1 MILQYRTYWNKN
13 ATDKDVIRWS
23 HYGVIFFALLASAFS
38 TMLHYVGVD
47 LGWTLY
53 MLGVLTCPGI
63 FPTVFTILWKRQSK
77 AAAIISPLLGMATG
91 IAVWLGSAYA
101 LYGTITIVT
110 TGATVPCVWGT
121 VASAI
126 SPLPY
131 SVIITL
137 FKPESFDWA
146 EFQKESLAFKIETTS
161 IGDKHNS
168 SVQGTDI
175 EAIPEL
181 NGEDSQQQL
190 KRWGRIAAIWAAV
203 TFLGHWVLWPLP
215 MYASK
220 YIFGETFFTAW
231 LVVAIVWLWGTLII
245 VGFYPIVDGRH
256 QLLEVWRSIR
266 AGVHTKTKRDGSTHD
281 SSESGEGTPNI
292 VESKV
297 DY

>member
-1 MILQYRTYWNKN
+1 MLQYRTYWNRN
-13 ATDKDVIRWS
+13 ATDEDVIQWS
-23 HYGVIFFALLASAFS
+23 HYGVIFFALVASAFS
-38 TMLHYVGVD
+38 AMLHYVGVD

-101 LYGTITIVT
+101 LYGSVAIVT

-137 FKPESFDWA
+137 FKPENFDWA
-146 EFQKESLAFKIETTS
+146 EFRKESLAFKVETS
-161 IGDKHNS
+161 YISDRRNS
-168 SVQGTDI
+168 SVGRADV
-175 EAIPEL
+175 EVIPEL
-181 NGEDSQQQL
+181 NDADSQQQL
-190 KRWGRIAAIWAAV
+190 KRWGRIAAIWAAA

-220 YIFGETFFTAW
+220 YVFGKNFFAAW
-231 LVVAIVWLWGTLII
+231 LVIAIIWLWGTLIV

-256 QLLEVWRSIR
+256 QLLDVWRSIR
-266 AGVHTKTKRDGSTHD
+266 AGGYKKTKGDRSMHD
-281 SSESGEGTPNI
+281 SSKSGEATPKT
-292 VESKV
+292 VEGKV
-297 DY
+297 DH